1 MKNTLILLIT
11 LWSIVTTNVYAQSVS
26 KDHIEKKHFIG
37 STLFVLATP
46 IVSPSP
52 EYFQLNYGYRLTP
65 KDVISIEAITW
76 AYRGPLGRPY
86 GPDYENVNSDF
97 PGKVKAYGLGLASTS
112 VTNIIDR
119 LEAQGLVRR
128 TSHPTDRRTTL
139 AEITEDGRR
148 VVDKATEVVS
158 ATDFGIGALSDGELD
173 QVTDLLRT
181 VRIDAGDF
189 PG

>member
-1 MKNTLILLIT
+1 MMPG
-11 LWSIVTTNVYAQSVS
+11 VS
-26 KDHIEKKHFIG
+26 NPKPMDFD
-37 STLFVLATP
+37 VLAEARRQWEARGWDAPAAMTATTSIMRVHQIILSRVDDALRP
-46 IVSPSP
+46 
-52 EYFQLNYGYRLTP
+52 FDLTFARY
-65 KDVISIEAITW
+65 EALVLL
-76 AYRGPLGRPY
+76 AFSRQGSLPLGKIR
-86 GPDYENVNSDF
+86 DRLMVH
-97 PGKVKAYGLGLASTS
+97 AAS

-119 LEAQGLVRR
+119 LETQGLVRR

-158 ATDFGIGALSDGELD
+158 ATDFGVGALSDDELD